1 MRIMM
6 LPRKRIQYPPAVIN
20 FGLRLQLVSPRPLQF
35 IPSARVTHIQSHP
48 FSSALNTMSTIPR
61 DNPVCCTIP
70 PVESNYKP
78 KGTFETING
87 FSTYVIGEK
96 TSKKAI
102 LVTMDVF
109 GMVPLTQQGC
119 DILASQGFYVVMP
132 DILGDQALQFGDV
145 PFDTPEKLEKRN
157 KLFSGAG
164 NPPARAADMV
174 KFGERLKSEGFI
186 VGSLGYCWGGKVTF
200 LAGASDVFVAV
211 AGVHPSILAPEDAA
225 NCKAAIG
232 LYPTKDEDPAA
243 MEPFVKIAKDYKLYS
258 DAYHGF
264 AAARARLDEPQYKAA
279 YEDVYKRLSAFF
291 KKYLASA
298 KL

>member
-1 MRIMM
+1 
-6 LPRKRIQYPPAVIN
+6 
-20 FGLRLQLVSPRPLQF
+20 
-35 IPSARVTHIQSHP
+35 
-48 FSSALNTMSTIPR
+48 MSTIPG

-70 PVESNYKP
+70 PVESNYQP
-78 KGTFETING
+78 KGTFETVNG
-87 FSTYVIGEK
+87 WSTYVTGDK
-96 TSKKAI
+96 ASKKAI
-102 LVTMDVF
+102 VVIMDVF
-109 GMVPLTQQGC
+109 
-119 DILASQGFYVVMP
+119 ASQGFYVVMP
-132 DILGDQALQFGDV
+132 DLLGDQALQQGDV
-145 PFDTPEKLEKRN
+145 PFDTPEKVEKRN
-157 KLFSGAG
+157 KLFAGAG
-164 NPPARAADMV
+164 NPQARAADMV
-174 KFGERLKSEGFI
+174 KFGQQLKSEGFTA
-186 VGSLGYCWGGKVTF
+186 GSLGYCWGGKVTF
-200 LAGASDVFVAV
+200 LAGASDAFVAV

-243 MEPFVKIAKDYKLYS
+243 MEPFVKVAKDYKLYT

>member
-1 MRIMM
+1 
-6 LPRKRIQYPPAVIN
+6 
-20 FGLRLQLVSPRPLQF
+20 
-35 IPSARVTHIQSHP
+35 
-48 FSSALNTMSTIPR
+48 MSTIPG

-87 FSTYVIGEK
+87 ASTYVIGDK
-96 TSKKAI
+96 ASKKAI
-102 LVTMDVF
+102 IVTMDVF

-119 DILASQGFYVVMP
+119 DILASQGFYVLMP
-132 DILGDQALQFGDV
+132 DFLGDQALQNGDV
-145 PFDTPEKLEKRN
+145 PFDTPEKVEKRN
-157 KLFSGAG
+157 KLFAGAG
-164 NPPARAADMV
+164 NPQARAADLV
-174 KFGERLKSEGFI
+174 KLGEKLKSEGFT
-186 VGSLGYCWGGKVTF
+186 VGSVGYCWGGKVVMI
-200 LAGASDVFVAV
+200 AGASDALAAV

-232 LYPTKDEDPAA
+232 LYPTKDEDPTA

-264 AAARARLDEPQYKAA
+264 AAARAKLDDPQYKAA

-291 KKYLASA
+291 KKHLASA

>member
-1 MRIMM
+1 
-6 LPRKRIQYPPAVIN
+6 
-20 FGLRLQLVSPRPLQF
+20 
-35 IPSARVTHIQSHP
+35 
-48 FSSALNTMSTIPR
+48 MSTIPG

-78 KGTFETING
+78 KGIFETING
-87 FSTYVIGEK
+87 TSTYVIGDK
-96 TSKKAI
+96 ASKKAI
-102 LVTMDVF
+102 VVTMDVF

-119 DILASQGFYVVMP
+119 DVLASQGFYVLMP
-132 DILGDQALQFGDV
+132 DFLGDQALQDGDI
-145 PFDTPEKLEKRN
+145 PFDTPEKVEKRN
-157 KLFSGAG
+157 KLFAGADIPFDTPEKVEKRNKLFAGAG
-164 NPPARAADMV
+164 NPQARAADLV
-174 KFGERLKSEGFI
+174 KLGEKLKSEGFT
-186 VGSLGYCWGGKVTF
+186 VGSVGYCWGGKVVM
-200 LAGASDVFVAV
+200 LAGASDALAAV

-264 AAARARLDEPQYKAA
+264 AAARAKLDDPQYKAA

-291 KKYLASA
+291 KKHLASA